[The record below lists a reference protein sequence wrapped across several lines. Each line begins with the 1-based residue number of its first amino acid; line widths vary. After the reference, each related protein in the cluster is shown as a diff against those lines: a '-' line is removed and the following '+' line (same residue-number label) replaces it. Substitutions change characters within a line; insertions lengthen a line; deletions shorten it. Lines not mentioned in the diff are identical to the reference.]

1 MRIKNHS
8 SWEDVLKLFGTLIT
22 NKDCVKIKNKVYSEI
37 IIYNTKI
44 IQDLKNKILSYNLPL
59 LNRKWDIINMN
70 FVSKYTKAEEL
81 RNQVIE
87 LLNKGLKQKE
97 IAEICNTS
105 PANVS
110 KIKKLYGERK

>member
-1 MRIKNHS
+1 
-8 SWEDVLKLFGTLIT
+8 
-22 NKDCVKIKNKVYSEI
+22 
-37 IIYNTKI
+37 
-44 IQDLKNKILSYNLPL
+44 
-59 LNRKWDIINMN
+59 MN